1 MPHMFSEIKILC
13 NKLLL
18 TNLCNLYSTC
28 FKAMYSS
35 VQYVQTFGGEEYAAA
50 HRIILELA
58 SAKFYK
64 TQIVISE
71 I

>member
-1 MPHMFSEIKILC
+1 
-13 NKLLL
+13 
-18 TNLCNLYSTC
+18 
-28 FKAMYSS
+28 MYSS